1 MSDDKEHKPEQEDES
16 GWVDAS
22 PETKSGGLPARRLD
36 LQAAFERL
44 TGGHERIAAW
54 LDALLS
60 REGAGGDLFSR
71 QTVLPVLDRLAAVLS
86 GLIAMILVDRHYGP
100 GGLGIFA
107 WFFSLLAIAGYL
119 GRYGIPVFVENRL
132 ARSSESAD
140 ALCAQALAALLTL
153 GGTAVVLCTL
163 YAFLLAGPGPGSADN
178 FLILLLGPTIFFQNI
193 NALKL
198 AMLNGSGQ
206 HAAAAGLRIRQ
217 RLIFLAATLV
227 LCRFQVPVPLL
238 AGAFLLSQIVMLG
251 MGRKAVRLPGI
262 TRVLAGWKQVGQM
275 VDNGRAFLFTDNLLD
290 VVFYADMLILG
301 WFVDPVELGLYARAL
316 ILARLFL
323 VVPGGLRSVFRKR
336 ANQRVQAGSNGDLV
350 PFVGRTARGMFFVHG
365 VLAILVLGHF
375 QQALELVYDGR
386 QQAAETFAVFALV
399 VPGLVF
405 FSAVTALEPVF
416 EALEKS
422 ERLKRMNLAVAAVN
436 LVLNINLIPFAGIDG
451 AAMATS
457 VAMLIHFFLFG
468 RLLPADLRGS
478 IFFWPGAAAALYL
491 TYVLMAWTGMG
502 VFSWLLLSLILF
514 GVFLWV
520 GGFFEDAQGRETSGK
535 LKPY

>member
-1 MSDDKEHKPEQEDES
+1 MSDKPGHNSGQEDDS
-16 GWVDAS
+16 GWVDVSSKTGA
-22 PETKSGGLPARRLD
+22 GGLPTRRLD
-36 LQAAFERL
+36 LMAAFDRM
-44 TGGHERIAAW
+44 TGGHERVAAW
-54 LDALLS
+54 LDALFS
-60 REGAGGDLFSR
+60 RKGAGADLFSR

-100 GGLGIFA
+100 AGLGVFA

-119 GRYGIPVFVENRL
+119 GRYGIPVYVENRM
-132 ARSSESAD
+132 ARSPESAD
-140 ALCAQALAALLTL
+140 VLCARALAALLSL
-153 GGTAVVLCTL
+153 GGAAVAVCTL

-178 FLILLLGPTIFFQNI
+178 FLILLLGPTVFFQNI

-198 AMLNGSGQ
+198 AMLNGTGR

-217 RLIFLAATLV
+217 RLVFLGATLM
-227 LCRFQVPVPLL
+227 LCLFRVPVPLL

-251 MGRKAVRLPGI
+251 LGRKTVRLPGAARI
-262 TRVLAGWKQVGQM
+262 LAGWKLVGQM
-275 VDNGRAFLFTDNLLD
+275 VDKGRAFLFTDNLLD

-301 WFVDPVELGLYARAL
+301 WFVDPVKLGLYARAL

-323 VVPGGLRSVFRKR
+323 VAPGGLRSVFRKA
-336 ANQRVQAGSNGDLV
+336 ANQRVRAGLNGDLV

-365 VLAILVLGHF
+365 LLAILVLGHF
-375 QQALELVYDGR
+375 QQALELVYDSR

-399 VPGLVF
+399 MPGLIF

-436 LVLNINLIPFAGIDG
+436 LMLNINLIPFAGIDG

-457 VAMLIHFFLFG
+457 GAMLIHFFLFA
-468 RLLPADLRGS
+468 RLLPAGLRGS

-491 TYVLMAWTGMG
+491 TYVLMAWSGMG
-502 VFSWLLLSLILF
+502 VFPWILLSPILF
-514 GVFLWV
+514 GVFLWA
-520 GGFFEDAQGRETSGK
+520 GGFFDKPSGRSAG
-535 LKPY
+535 